1 MQDVMDLVYEKPKH
15 VLQMD
20 LQKTE
25 LNADVRNVK
34 VLKDCEICDINT
46 ILLYKYYIYI
56 YTHIS
61 TFMI

>member
-1 MQDVMDLVYEKPKH
+1 MDLVYGKPKH

-20 LQKTE
+20 MQKTE
-25 LNADVRNVK
+25 LNADVGNVK
-34 VLKDCEICDINT
+34 VLKDCNLCNI
-46 ILLYKYYIYI
+46 YIYDIYCIIISLFI